1 MHDLYKK
8 MELFGGVDET
18 GKLWEIRPR
27 TFTEVLR
34 ETDLVELADW
44 IAREL
49 GWIKRDRDVAGS
61 PGKLDHDAGE
71 QLDHDAG
78 EQLDH
83 DAGELER
90 DAGEQLERDAGV
102 PGKSDRFC
110 APTPGEILMT
120 LKLSRCEKL
129 LAEALGK
136 LERDAGELERDA
148 DAPMELERDAG
159 ELDWDPSTTRKVIAL
174 VLTILEIESWKG

>member
-49 GWIKRDRDVAGS
+49 GWIKRDRDVDGS
-61 PGKLDHDAGE
+61 PGK
-71 QLDHDAG
+71 
-78 EQLDH
+78 
-83 DAGELER
+83 LER
-90 DAGEQLERDAGV
+90 DAGEQLERDDRVARGDGELEELEDGEKLERDAGAS
-102 PGKSDRFC
+102 GKSDRFC
-110 APTPGEILMT
+110 TPGELLIT
-120 LKLSRCEKL
+120 LKLSRCEKIL
-129 LAEALGK
+129 KEALGE
-136 LERDAGELERDA
+136 LADGIARELER
-148 DAPMELERDAG
+148 E
-159 ELDWDPSTTRKVIAL
+159 
-174 VLTILEIESWKG
+174 KGMDGFPPPDDSVDIG